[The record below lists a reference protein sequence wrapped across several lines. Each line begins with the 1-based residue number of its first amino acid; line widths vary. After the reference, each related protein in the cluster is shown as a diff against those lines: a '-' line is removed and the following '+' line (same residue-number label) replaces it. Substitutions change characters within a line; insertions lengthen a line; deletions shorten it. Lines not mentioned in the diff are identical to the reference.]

1 MGKTAIQ
8 WTDETWNPITG
19 CSKVSQGCKHCYA
32 ERLFPRVYRERKF
45 TSIQCHEDRLM
56 QPLHWRKP
64 RRVFVNSMGDL
75 FHEDVPVQF
84 IMRVFAVMAQCPQ
97 HQFQILTKRPG
108 RMQAILRGKYF
119 PGKFWDAA
127 MVAGDLSSPPTGI
140 VYPLSNVWL
149 GTSVEDQQTADE
161 RIPWLLETPATLRF
175 VSYEPALGP
184 VDFEAFFCTYDHN
197 GESNGPRCN
206 PDGSPALGWVIV
218 GGESGPYARPMHP
231 DWARSLRDQCVRA
244 GVPFFFKQW
253 GAYVPRE
260 FVRRALSDD
269 PMGETELLGWQCA
282 ASGVL
287 LEEWDDHIDIVTG
300 CIEWAEARAPD
311 RLKHVAG
318 RTFAWRGLW
327 LEKVASKAA
336 APRGLDGRVWD
347 QWPA

>member
-231 DWARSLRDQCVRA
+231 DWARSVQQECYEA
-244 GVPFFFKQW
+244 GVPFFFKQRGNWTW
-253 GAYVPRE
+253 GTVEERKQLSPD
-260 FVRRALSDD
+260 RARTKVSFERGAS
-269 PMGETELLGWQCA
+269 PVGNGEWHY
-282 ASGVL
+282 
-287 LEEWDDHIDIVTG
+287 WDDSLVSIRTTKK
-300 CIEWAEARAPD
+300 A
-311 RLKHVAG
+311 AG
-318 RTFAWRGLW
+318 RL
-327 LEKVASKAA
+327 
-336 APRGLDGRVWD
+336 LDGRTWD
-347 QWPA
+347 EMPERRAA